1 MTSRNL
7 KARHLGRALYPA
19 PGGLCFATGAKVSLT
34 CPFFPHRTGWSGSWS
49 ATWRCV
55 SSRARALSRLR
66 CLAAGEAGG
75 RVASLEQAIWG
86 VPCQRAVTHRM
97 AEKLCAVFSLRSGW
111 LGAVVLGGRRSGGRG
126 GACSLHG
133 ALYIGRPCGRWV
145 GPTLRKAQQRRLG
158 SVDFHCAWKGSETRK
173 ARPLLTT
180 PLASALRCYGQR
192 ALLITCLLSRSWPA
206 SAGAARWRA
215 SFLAPAV
222 RAGAGAACHAW
233 CCGSSWPCR
242 TLCQRAATAA
252 CGAARARS
260 GGGI

>member
-1 MTSRNL
+1 MGSAVPACDDASHGG
-7 KARHLGRALYPA
+7 KA
-19 PGGLCFATGAKVSLT
+19 
-34 CPFFPHRTGWSGSWS
+34 
-49 ATWRCV
+49 
-55 SSRARALSRLR
+55 LR
-66 CLAAGEAGG
+66 CFFTAIRLAGG
-75 RVASLEQAIWG
+75 CSA
-86 VPCQRAVTHRM
+86 
-97 AEKLCAVFSLRSGW
+97 
-111 LGAVVLGGRRSGGRG
+111 GRQTVWWPG

-145 GPTLRKAQQRRLG
+145 GPTLRKAWQRRLG

-192 ALLITCLLSRSWPA
+192 ALLITCLLSRAWPA